1 MDLSRLFA
9 VAPSIELYDPL
20 AAVLGSAPGGVLR
33 YGFADAVQL
42 SGHACPTVAGAYLM
56 TLRGLRQLYPQQTP
70 QRGDV
75 LVRMRQAAAD
85 GTTGVIAQIAGLI
98 TGAAGEGGFAGL
110 AGQFRRRGLLQ
121 FNQDIVSLMQLVRI
135 DNGEAV
141 NLDFDPSQVPAAL
154 DIGELL
160 PQVLAGEAEPEQIE
174 RFQSCW
180 RQRLFDILVTHAD
193 NPLLVRLQRQ
203 PAIT

>member
-1 MDLSRLFA
+1 MDLRQLFA
-9 VAPSIELYDPL
+9 AAPCIEVYDPL
-20 AAVLGSAPGGVLR
+20 AAVLGSAPDGVLR
-33 YGFADAVQL
+33 YGFADVVQL

-56 TLRGLRQLYPQQTP
+56 TLRGLRYLYPQQMP
-70 QRGDV
+70 RRGEV

-121 FNQDIVSLMQLVRI
+121 FSQDIPSLMQLVRV
-135 DNGEAV
+135 DSGAAV
-141 NLDFDPSQVPAAL
+141 NLDFDPSQAPAAV

-160 PQVLAGEAEPEQIE
+160 PRLLAGEAGPDECE

-180 RQRLFDILVTHAD
+180 RQRLYDMLVTHVD
-193 NPLLVRLQRQ
+193 DPLLVPVLFQ

>member
-141 NLDFDPSQVPAAL
+141 NLDFDPSQVSAAL

-193 NPLLVRLQRQ
+193 NPLLVRLQLQ